1 MTLALHRILKGNIS
15 AVKVDNERA
24 SAEILGLEDLLQTTV
39 RDTTTANCP
48 YRFQSFSC
56 GVVAAGVLG
65 VVDSNTGTQTYAIGT
80 VAAPAF
86 TDAQYVQGTIR
97 VLGGPAAGE
106 EFDISSLTAV
116 LGGVNLTLLSPV
128 LRALPAGSPV
138 IIYPGCTKTLE
149 SCASYNNLDRGRHLP
164 RIRGSKV
171 YTNAEG
177 IEVVT

>member
-1 MTLALHRILKGNIS
+1 MTLNLHRILKGNIS
-15 AVKVDNERA
+15 TIQIDNESA
-24 SAEILGLEDLLQTTV
+24 SAEVLGLEDLLQTTV

-56 GVVAAGVLG
+56 GVVAAGLLG
-65 VVDSNTGTQTYAIGT
+65 TVTSSSGTQSYVIEGTGT
-80 VAAPAF
+80 PSF
-86 TDAQYVQGTIR
+86 TDAQFIQGTIR

-106 EFDISSLTAV
+106 ELDIRSFTSSGSTLNIV
-116 LGGVNLTLLSPV
+116 LLSPT
-128 LRALPAGSPV
+128 LRALPDNTPV
-138 IIYPGCTKTLE
+138 IVYPGCTKTLE
-149 SCASYNNLDRGRHLP
+149 SCDSYSNLDRGRHFP